1 LVLGN
6 PAYSEATGQGPRRV
20 HGTGFDQTVAA
31 CRPDRRQ
38 LLVFAASNWC
48 GEPASRPW
56 PKWYAVFGIFTLF
69 REHKMRNQYGV
80 KMVLNLV
87 TVAGL
92 QYDFELVV
100 SRVVQVVTFQMVKY
114 FRCSNIVVRDTNISY
129 TIKLQLGKTLLQRVE
144 KRRVSQKIVEI
155 FGS

>member
-1 LVLGN
+1 
-6 PAYSEATGQGPRRV
+6 
-20 HGTGFDQTVAA
+20 
-31 CRPDRRQ
+31 
-38 LLVFAASNWC
+38 
-48 GEPASRPW
+48 
-56 PKWYAVFGIFTLF
+56 
-69 REHKMRNQYGV
+69 MRNQYGV